1 MDEVEIF
8 GKPYNVKQIGKTFV
22 LDPEVYVDRKG
33 KPININV
40 QRRLIDKLNHHMG
53 GEGLPASSRWQL
65 GDVINAFWILKSKQ
79 KLSNPQ
85 IQQAL
90 PADEFSVSKY
100 VGLAEKLKGEV
111 GESAGD
117 IDRAKGYD
125 KKYEEFL
132 KDPIVI
138 QYRKDL
144 DQRAA
149 TKEKLKEYTQSP
161 PKVHEVLTRLNL
173 SPSAFLFEGTNMGGA
188 EKLRKIKETLKPE
201 RDFVLERSRKK
212 AEAKGEKS
220 KGTAWYSYAKALRS
234 FIKFSGISVPDQPAD
249 SVLAQSVKEFEGKY
263 ADLKATPKEVQLI
276 KECLMD
282 AEGFE
287 KVKNEILSRKEFKG
301 KKITMSHK
309 DAYFM
314 FLLSLQIGFRANE
327 ALTIST
333 RVFSDD
339 RESGIKPKIWRGK
352 TSYQIQI
359 LTRKSAWVGQYTHK
373 VLILDDECNKL
384 IAERLQQVKDGIGII
399 AEKNRVGKLQDHSLI
414 GFDDQYVQVNT
425 LQNPKPKVTTQQ
437 NLNQLALKDFFRS
450 CYEFAGLIE
459 PYYTKKPFHSMR
471 HIFAQ
476 YWLNKTSYDYQF
488 VADLG
493 HWKTLSVLKKSYG
506 APDDDVFYAKQAI
519 YHSREHK
526 DMTQEANQKIS
537 AEEFD
542 ALRDTYKSDIDALH
556 AEDKKKE
563 IANMKKMEDKQ

>member
-1 MDEVEIF
+1 
-8 GKPYNVKQIGKTFV
+8 
-22 LDPEVYVDRKG
+22 
-33 KPININV
+33 
-40 QRRLIDKLNHHMG
+40 
-53 GEGLPASSRWQL
+53 
-65 GDVINAFWILKSKQ
+65 
-79 KLSNPQ
+79 
-85 IQQAL
+85 
-90 PADEFSVSKY
+90 
-100 VGLAEKLKGEV
+100 
-111 GESAGD
+111 
-117 IDRAKGYD
+117 
-125 KKYEEFL
+125 
-132 KDPIVI
+132 
-138 QYRKDL
+138 
-144 DQRAA
+144 
-149 TKEKLKEYTQSP
+149 
-161 PKVHEVLTRLNL
+161 
-173 SPSAFLFEGTNMGGA
+173 
-188 EKLRKIKETLKPE
+188 
-201 RDFVLERSRKK
+201 
-212 AEAKGEKS
+212 
-220 KGTAWYSYAKALRS
+220 
-234 FIKFSGISVPDQPAD
+234 
-249 SVLAQSVKEFEGKY
+249 
-263 ADLKATPKEVQLI
+263 
-276 KECLMD
+276 MD

-519 YHSREHK
+519 QHSREHK

>member
-8 GKPYNVKQIGKTFV
+8 GKPYAVKQLGKTFV

-40 QRRLIDKLNHHMG
+40 QRKLIDKLNHHMG
-53 GEGLPASSRWQL
+53 GEGLPASSRWQF

-85 IQQAL
+85 IQKAL

-125 KKYEEFL
+125 KSYQEFL
-132 KDPIVI
+132 DDPIVI

-144 DQRAA
+144 DQRAG

-173 SPSAFLFEGTNMGGA
+173 SPSAFLFEGTNMNGA

-201 RDFVLERSRKK
+201 RDFVLERARKK
-212 AEAKGEKS
+212 AEKRGEKS
-220 KGTAWYSYAKALRS
+220 KDTAWYAYAKALRS
-234 FIKFSGISVPDQPAD
+234 FVKFSGIAVPDQPAD

-556 AEDKKKE
+556 AEEKKKE